1 MPKTKGDIIFDTL
14 QDLGILVG
22 DKGNYIFSS
31 DGFKNSSAKRKIE
44 YASSDWILSPN
55 YIYILWNGLKV
66 GHYGQGTVYLLYTS
80 TEINLVELYNSG
92 GVDGDFFEISFDM
105 SVNCPN
111 GVDGVCW
118 KSQNGGNWFDGIGG
132 DVLND
137 YSHIRSLM
145 FYLASISGI
154 DLSGDNNYHAYKI
167 PIHTPISNKIR
178 SLNYAKMGIGL

>member
-1 MPKTKGDIIFDTL
+1 MPKSKGDIIFDTL

-44 YASSDWILSPN
+44 DAGLDWILSPN

-80 TEINLVELYNSG
+80 TEINLANYYDSE

-111 GVDGVCW
+111 GVEGVCW
-118 KSQNGGNWFDGIGG
+118 KSQNGGNWFDGISG
-132 DVLND
+132 DVLNG
-137 YSHIRSLM
+137 YSHIRTLIVN
-145 FYLASISGI
+145 LANTAFGDI
-154 DLSGDNNYHAYKI
+154 DSNYQVYKI
-167 PIHTPISNKIR
+167 PLNTPILNKIR
-178 SLNYAKMGIGL
+178 SLNYAKEGIGL

>member
-1 MPKTKGDIIFDTL
+1 MPKSKGDIIFDTL

-22 DKGNYIFSS
+22 DKWNYFFSS
-31 DGFKNSSAKRKIE
+31 EGFKDSSAKRKIE

-66 GHYGQGTVYLLYTS
+66 GHYGQGSVYLLYTS
-80 TEINLVELYNSG
+80 TEINLVKLYDSE
-92 GVDGDFFEISFDM
+92 GVDDYFFEISFDM

-118 KSQNGGNWFDGIGG
+118 TSQIGGYEGWMSG
-132 DVLND
+132 DVLNG
-137 YSHIRSLM
+137 YSHIRRLM
-145 FYLASISGI
+145 LYLASISGI